1 MLENLLENLLDP
13 LDPEGQEK
21 FNAWVVSVGNKIS
34 EIALELEDE
43 KLIDIILNDEM
54 FLSDNNDKLLEMFL
68 KDIDIEKAS
77 YEVLNIMIKNK
88 K

>member
-1 MLENLLENLLDP
+1 MIGNLLENLLDP

-21 FNAWVVSVGNKIS
+21 FNAWIESVGNKIS

-43 KLIDIILNDEM
+43 KLIDIILNDQT
-54 FLSDNNDKLLEMFL
+54 FLSSNNVKLLEMFL
-68 KDIDIEKAS
+68 EDVDIEKAS

-88 K
+88 E

>member
-1 MLENLLENLLDP
+1 MIGNLLENLLDP
-13 LDPEGQEK
+13 LDPEGQER

-54 FLSDNNDKLLEMFL
+54 FLSSNNDKLLEMFL

>member
-1 MLENLLENLLDP
+1 MIGNLLENLLDP
-13 LDPEGQEK
+13 LDPEGQEL

-34 EIALELEDE
+34 EIALELDDG

-54 FLSDNNDKLLEMFL
+54 FLSSNNDKLLEMFL